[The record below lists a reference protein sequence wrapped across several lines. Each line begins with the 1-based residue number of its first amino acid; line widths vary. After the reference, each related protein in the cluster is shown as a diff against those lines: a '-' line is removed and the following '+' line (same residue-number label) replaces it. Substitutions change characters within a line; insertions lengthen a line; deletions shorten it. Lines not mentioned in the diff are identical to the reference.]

1 MPVNKYIN
9 IRFEDVYL
17 NMYKVITNNRT
28 ELLEKESSQN
38 VKNLERLQ
46 QLICDSEDEN
56 SILFLDRL
64 YVTYYTYL

>member
-17 NMYKVITNNRT
+17 TMYKVITNNRT

-56 SILFLDRL
+56 SILLLDQL
-64 YVTYYTYL
+64 YFTYYIYL